1 VRVIDDTKAD
11 IERLIAADFGKSTS
25 EDYQSDF
32 VSWLHYRARRMPRLH
47 RKVFLSQEIKL
58 HLPSYPAIT
67 KIRGNLEQ
75 GGNLEPWLRIE
86 KRKPDHRADMMFN
99 DWMIQH
105 FHLGEV
111 FQSPSVIKRTGPLL
125 FAHISAEE
133 ATLIDVQPH
142 GSWSMIRLL
151 ETLLAT
157 NPGAL
162 QQYEARGVTPYRLS
176 DEEYKNLRSKNINV
190 ALDVAGRA
198 FMPGGGKLT
207 SGHAM
212 RIYFYR
218 DWFFRQLEHLQ
229 ATLSAGVI
237 EPHLRTA
244 IYARLGVPVR
254 LGVYYDD
261 NGLAIIDKNRNGL
274 VLHKMKPIE

>member
-11 IERLIAADFGKSTS
+11 IERLIAADFGRAASG
-25 EDYQSDF
+25 DYQSDF

-47 RKVFLSQEIKL
+47 RQVFLSQEIKL
-58 HLPSYPAIT
+58 HLLSYLAIGT
-67 KIRGNLEQ
+67 IRSNLEQ

-86 KRKPDHRADMMFN
+86 KQKPDHRADMMFN

-111 FQSPSVIKRTGPLL
+111 FQSTSVIKRTGQLL
-125 FAHISAEE
+125 FAHIRADE
-133 ATLIDVQPH
+133 ATLLDVQPH

-151 ETLLAT
+151 ETLLTT
-157 NPGAL
+157 NPAAL
-162 QQYEARGVTPYRLS
+162 AQYEARGVTPYRLT
-176 DEEYKNLRSKNINV
+176 DKEYRDFRSKNLNV

-198 FMPGGGKLT
+198 FMPGGGKLS

-212 RIYFYR
+212 RIYMYR
-218 DWFFRQLEHLQ
+218 DWFFRQLEHLH
-229 ATLSAGVI
+229 ATLSAGVV

-244 IYARLGVPVR
+244 IYARLGTPVR

-274 VLHKMKPIE
+274 VLHKMKPLE

>member
-1 VRVIDDTKAD
+1 VLVIDDTKAD
-11 IERLIAADFGKSTS
+11 IERLIAADFGKSAS
-25 EDYQSDF
+25 GDYQSDF

-47 RKVFLSQEIKL
+47 RKVFLSHEIKL
-58 HLPSYPAIT
+58 HLPSYPAIS

-86 KRKPDHRADMMFN
+86 KLKPDHRADMMFN

-162 QQYEARGVTPYRLS
+162 EQYEARGVTPYRLS

-274 VLHKMKPIE
+274 VLYKMKPIE